1 MQQPA
6 AVPQLIE
13 NLRDSVENAM
23 VRHECAEALGAIA
36 TDECDKILRNHVAD
50 SARVVSESCVVALD
64 MSEYEHGGQLE
75 YADGLQ
81 RVNES
86 ETSS

>member
-6 AVPQLIE
+6 AVPQLVE
-13 NLRDSVENAM
+13 SLKDSSENAM

-36 TDECDKILRNHVAD
+36 TDECDEVLRQHLSD
-50 SARVVSESCVVALD
+50 SVQVVGDSCVVALD
-64 MSEYEHGGQLE
+64 MSEYEQSGQFQ

-81 RVNES
+81 MVCRK
-86 ETSS
+86 

>member
-13 NLRDSVENAM
+13 SLKDSSENAM

-36 TDECDKILRNHVAD
+36 TEECDEVLRRHITD
-50 SARVVSESCVVALD
+50 SVRVVSDSCVVALD
-64 MSEYEHGGQLE
+64 MSEYEHTGQFQ

-81 RVNES
+81 RIGTEAS
-86 ETSS
+86 A